1 MGILINGSINVSKLP
16 KDKLDRSK
24 KGELFYN
31 FTMSVEDETDQFG
44 NNVGIWDSQTKEQR
58 EAKEK
63 RNYTGNA
70 KVVWTD
76 GKVAVA
82 DKKASAADEKVVPQQ
97 AAPTVDDDLPF

>member
-44 NNVGIWDSQTKEQR
+44 NNVGMWDAQTKEQR

-63 RNYTGNA
+63 RNYTGN
-70 KVVWTD
+70 VVWTD
-76 GKVAVA
+76 GKVSVA
-82 DKKASAADEKVVPQQ
+82 EKQVAPQESAP
-97 AAPTVDDDLPF
+97 PVDDDLPF

>member
-1 MGILINGSINVSKLP
+1 MGILINSSINVS
-16 KDKLDRSK
+16 
-24 KGELFYN
+24 N

-44 NNVGIWDSQTKEQR
+44 NNVGMWDAQTKEQR

-76 GKVAVA
+76 GKVSVA
-82 DKKASAADEKVVPQQ
+82 EKQVAPQESAP
-97 AAPTVDDDLPF
+97 PVDDDLPF